1 MSQLVA
7 NLDPEV
13 ERHFTRPRGK
23 LALWT
28 GVLGGPLAWSVQLL
42 FCYVLVRFMCGR
54 EWLSVVNHVATLV
67 LLAAALA
74 CVLLALREWNRVR
87 REDPQAPET
96 AVAARSRFLAG
107 LGILV
112 SGIFSL
118 VIVAQWMPLFFLSP
132 CDF

>member
-87 REDPQAPET
+87 REDPQAPGHTFADLRGMWVGQDTTKEEID
-96 AVAARSRFLAG
+96 A
-107 LGILV
+107 ILYR
-112 SGIFSL
+112 L
-118 VIVAQWMPLFFLSP
+118 PPDLEQ
-132 CDF
+132 

>member
-1 MSQLVA
+1 
-7 NLDPEV
+7 
-13 ERHFTRPRGK
+13 
-23 LALWT
+23 
-28 GVLGGPLAWSVQLL
+28 
-42 FCYVLVRFMCGR
+42 MCGR

-87 REDPQAPET
+87 REDPQSPET
-96 AVAARSRFLAG
+96 AVAARSLFPAG

-112 SGIFSL
+112 SGLFSL